1 MKLYSLLF
9 FVFIISFQTIKAQQ
23 QPDQLPVF
31 PGCEQVKEKMPCFK
45 EKVLEHISANFNTD
59 LLHQVKD
66 ARQVNMFVQFEI
78 SPEGKLQNFEIT
90 SPYDTL
96 NQEMKKVLQ
105 SLPKVQPAQ
114 SGGNAISMQYQL
126 PIVFEIKQ

>member
-1 MKLYSLLF
+1 L
-9 FVFIISFQTIKAQQ
+9 KAQK

-66 ARQVNMFVQFEI
+66 TKQVNMFVQFEI

-90 SPYDTL
+90 SPYDAL